1 MSKITTMTLPTF
13 QRPGLFEELLRRL
26 REPRRFIQ
34 VIGGPRQVGKT
45 TLARQVLEAVGLPSH
60 YASADEAVG
69 FDVAWIQ
76 AQWEI
81 GRRLPRER
89 AGDAAVLV
97 LDEVQKVPRWSD
109 KVKALWD
116 DDSARGLPLHVVV
129 LGSSPL
135 PVQRGLTETL
145 AGRFEVVRVR
155 HWSFPEMRDAFGFD
169 LERFLFFGG
178 YPGAAALVNDEARWR
193 AYVLDSLVETTISR
207 DLLLTSPI
215 GKPALL
221 RRLFGLACEY
231 SGQVLSYTKML
242 GQLQDAGN
250 TTTLAHY
257 LDLLDGVGMICGLQK
272 FSGSAV
278 RRRGSSP
285 KLIAHNTGLVS
296 AVRGL
301 PFASVRSNPQLWGRL
316 VETAIGAQ
324 LLNHGLTPTYWRD
337 RNREVDFVV
346 GTPNAL
352 TAIEVTSGRRKD
364 ALPGLDAF
372 LLRVSAA
379 RPLLVGGQGIAL
391 EEFFANPPARWL
403 G

>member
-1 MSKITTMTLPTF
+1 MSSVALPTY
-13 QRPGLFEELLRRL
+13 RRLVIFEEMLARL
-26 REPRRFIQ
+26 VEPRRFIQ
-34 VIGGPRQVGKT
+34 VIAGPRQVGKT
-45 TLARQVLEAVGLPSH
+45 TLARQVLEAAELPSH

-69 FDVAWIQ
+69 FDIAWVR

-81 GRRLPRER
+81 GRRLVRER
-89 AGDAAVLV
+89 SGEAAVLV

-109 KVKALWD
+109 TVKGLWD
-116 DDSARGLPLHVVV
+116 EDSASGLPLHVVA

-135 PVQRGLTETL
+135 LVRRGLTESL

-155 HWSFPEMRDAFGFD
+155 HWSFTEMRDAFGLD
-169 LERFLFFGG
+169 LEQFLFFGG
-178 YPGAAALVNDEARWR
+178 YPGAAGLVGDEARWR
-193 AYVLDSLVETTISR
+193 SYVLDSLVETTISR

-231 SGQVLSYTKML
+231 SGQILSYTKML
-242 GQLQDAGN
+242 GQLHDAGN

-257 LDLLDGVGMICGLQK
+257 LDLLDGAGMICGLQK

-278 RRRGSSP
+278 RRRASSP

-316 VETAIGAQ
+316 VETAIGAH
-324 LLNHGLTPTYWRD
+324 LLNHGLTPAYWRE
-337 RNREVDFVV
+337 RNREVDFVLE
-346 GTPNAL
+346 TPQGV
-352 TAIEVTSGRRKD
+352 TAIEVTSGRRKE

-372 LLRVSAA
+372 LLRVPEA
-379 RPLLVGGQGIAL
+379 RPLLVGAQGVPL
-391 EEFFANPPARWL
+391 EEFFANPPERWL

>member
-1 MSKITTMTLPTF
+1 MSSVTLPTYR
-13 QRPGLFEELLRRL
+13 RPVIFEEMLARL
-26 REPRRFIQ
+26 VEPRRFIQ
-34 VIGGPRQVGKT
+34 VIAGPRQVGKT
-45 TLARQVLEAVGLPSH
+45 TLARQVLEAAALPSH

-69 FDVAWIQ
+69 FDIAWIR

-81 GRRLPRER
+81 GRRLVRER
-89 AGDAAVLV
+89 SGEAAVLV

-109 KVKALWD
+109 TVKGLWD
-116 DDSARGLPLHVVV
+116 EDSASGLPLHVVA

-135 PVQRGLTETL
+135 LVRRGLTESL

-155 HWSFPEMRDAFGFD
+155 HWSFTEMRDAFGLD
-169 LERFLFFGG
+169 LEQFLFFGG
-178 YPGAAALVNDEARWR
+178 YPGAAGLVGDEARWR
-193 AYVLDSLVETTISR
+193 SYVLDSLVETTISR

-231 SGQVLSYTKML
+231 SGQILSYTKML
-242 GQLQDAGN
+242 GQLHDAGN

-257 LDLLDGVGMICGLQK
+257 LDLLDGAGMICGLQK

-278 RRRGSSP
+278 RRRASSP

-316 VETAIGAQ
+316 VETAIGAH
-324 LLNHGLTPTYWRD
+324 LLNHGLTPAYWRE
-337 RNREVDFVV
+337 RNREVDFVLE
-346 GTPNAL
+346 TPQGV
-352 TAIEVTSGRRKD
+352 TAIEVTSGRRKE

-372 LLRVSAA
+372 LLRVPEA
-379 RPLLVGGQGIAL
+379 RPLLVGAQGVPL
-391 EEFFANPPARWL
+391 EEFFANPPERWL

>member
-1 MSKITTMTLPTF
+1 MSSVALPTY
-13 QRPGLFEELLRRL
+13 RRLVIFEEMLARL
-26 REPRRFIQ
+26 VEPRRFIQ
-34 VIGGPRQVGKT
+34 VIAGPRQVGKT
-45 TLARQVLEAVGLPSH
+45 TLARQVLEAAELPSH

-69 FDVAWIQ
+69 FDIAWIR

-81 GRRLPRER
+81 GRRLVRER
-89 AGDAAVLV
+89 SGEAAVLV

-109 KVKALWD
+109 TVKGLWD
-116 DDSARGLPLHVVV
+116 EDSASGLPLHVVA

-135 PVQRGLTETL
+135 LVRRGLTESL

-155 HWSFPEMRDAFGFD
+155 HWSFTEMRDAFGLD
-169 LERFLFFGG
+169 LEQFLFFGG
-178 YPGAAALVNDEARWR
+178 YPGAAGLVGDEARWR
-193 AYVLDSLVETTISR
+193 SYVLDSLVETTISR

-231 SGQVLSYTKML
+231 SGQILSYTKML
-242 GQLQDAGN
+242 GQLHDAGN

-257 LDLLDGVGMICGLQK
+257 LDLLDGAGMICGLQK

-278 RRRGSSP
+278 RRRASSP

-316 VETAIGAQ
+316 VETAIGAH
-324 LLNHGLTPTYWRD
+324 LLNHGLTPAYWRE
-337 RNREVDFVV
+337 RNREVDFVLE
-346 GTPNAL
+346 TPQGV
-352 TAIEVTSGRRKD
+352 TAIEVTSGRRKE

-372 LLRVSAA
+372 LLRVPEA
-379 RPLLVGGQGIAL
+379 RPLLVGAQGVPL
-391 EEFFANPPARWL
+391 EEFFANPPERWL

>member
-1 MSKITTMTLPTF
+1 MALPTF
-13 QRPGLFEELLRRL
+13 RRPGLFEELLTRL
-26 REPRRFIQ
+26 QEPRRFIQ
-34 VIGGPRQVGKT
+34 VIAGPRQVGKT
-45 TLARQVLEAVGLPSH
+45 TLARQVLEAVGPPSH

-69 FDVAWIQ
+69 FDTTWIR

-81 GRRLPRER
+81 GRRLAPQQP
-89 AGDAAVLV
+89 GYAAVLV

-109 KVKALWD
+109 AVKALWD
-116 DDSARGLPLHVVV
+116 EDSASGLPLHVVV

-135 PVQRGLTETL
+135 LVRRGLTESL
-145 AGRFEVVRVR
+145 AGRFEVVRAR
-155 HWSFPEMRDAFGFD
+155 HWSFSEMRDAFGLD

-178 YPGAAALVNDEARWR
+178 YPGAASLVDDEERWR
-193 AYVLDSLVETTISR
+193 SYVLDSLVETTISR
-207 DLLLTSPI
+207 DVLLTNPI
-215 GKPALL
+215 SKPALL

-242 GQLQDAGN
+242 GQLQGAGN

-257 LDLLDGVGMICGLQK
+257 LDLLDGAGMIGGLQK

-301 PFASVRSNPQLWGRL
+301 PFATVRAHPGLWGRL
-316 VETAIGAQ
+316 VETAVGAH
-324 LLNHGLTPTYWRD
+324 LLNHGLTPTYWRE

-346 GTPNAL
+346 ESQQAVV
-352 TAIEVTSGRRKD
+352 AIEVTSGRRKD
-364 ALPGLDAF
+364 ALPGLQTF
-372 LLRVSAA
+372 LERVSQA
-379 RPLLVGGQGIAL
+379 RPLLVGGQGVPL
-391 EEFFANPPARWL
+391 EEFFASSTERWL

>member
-1 MSKITTMTLPTF
+1 MSSVTLPTY
-13 QRPGLFEELLRRL
+13 RRLVIFEEMLARL
-26 REPRRFIQ
+26 VEPRRFIQ
-34 VIGGPRQVGKT
+34 VIAGPRQVGKT
-45 TLARQVLEAVGLPSH
+45 TLARQVLEAAELPSH

-69 FDVAWIQ
+69 FDIAWIR

-81 GRRLPRER
+81 GRRLVRER
-89 AGDAAVLV
+89 SGEAAVLV

-109 KVKALWD
+109 TVKGLWD
-116 DDSARGLPLHVVV
+116 EDSASGLPLHVVA

-135 PVQRGLTETL
+135 LVRRGLTESL

-155 HWSFPEMRDAFGFD
+155 HWSFTEMRDAFGLD
-169 LERFLFFGG
+169 LEQFLFFGG
-178 YPGAAALVNDEARWR
+178 YPGAAGLVGDEARWR
-193 AYVLDSLVETTISR
+193 SYVLDSLVETTISR

-231 SGQVLSYTKML
+231 SGQILSYTKML
-242 GQLQDAGN
+242 GQLHDAGN

-257 LDLLDGVGMICGLQK
+257 LDLLDGAGMICGLQK

-278 RRRGSSP
+278 RRRASSP

-316 VETAIGAQ
+316 VETAIGAH
-324 LLNHGLTPTYWRD
+324 LLNHGLTPAYWRE
-337 RNREVDFVV
+337 RNREVDFVLE
-346 GTPNAL
+346 TPQGV
-352 TAIEVTSGRRKD
+352 TAIEVTSGRRKE

-372 LLRVSAA
+372 LLRVPEA
-379 RPLLVGGQGIAL
+379 RPLLVGAQGVPL
-391 EEFFANPPARWL
+391 EEFFANPPERWL

>member
-1 MSKITTMTLPTF
+1 M
-13 QRPGLFEELLRRL
+13 
-26 REPRRFIQ
+26 
-34 VIGGPRQVGKT
+34 GKT
-45 TLARQVLEAVGLPSH
+45 TLARQVLEAAGRPSH
-60 YASADEAVG
+60 YASADEAIG
-69 FDVAWIQ
+69 FDIAWIR

-81 GRRLPRER
+81 GRRLTREHP
-89 AGDAAVLV
+89 GTAAVLT

-109 KVKALWD
+109 AVKSLWD
-116 DDSARGLPLHVVV
+116 DDSASGVPLHVVM

-135 PVQRGLTETL
+135 LVQKGLTESL
-145 AGRFEVVRVR
+145 AGRFEVVRAR
-155 HWSFPEMRDAFGFD
+155 HWTFTEMRTAFGFD

-178 YPGAAALVNDEARWR
+178 YPGAAGLIEDEERWR
-193 AYVLDSLVETTISR
+193 SYILDSLVETTISR

-242 GQLQDAGN
+242 GQLHDAGN

-257 LDLLDGVGMICGLQK
+257 LDLLDGAGMICGLQK

-301 PFASVRSNPQLWGRL
+301 PFTTMRANPEQWGRL
-316 VETAIGAQ
+316 VETAVGAH
-324 LLNHGLTPTYWRD
+324 LLNHGLRPGYWRE
-337 RNREVDFVV
+337 RNREVDFVLETGQGV
-346 GTPNAL
+346 I
-352 TAIEVTSGRRKD
+352 AIEVTSGRRKD

-372 LLRVSAA
+372 LSRAPEA
-379 RPLLVGGQGIAL
+379 RPLLVGGQGVPL
-391 EEFFANPPARWL
+391 EEFFASPPARWI

>member
-1 MSKITTMTLPTF
+1 MTDMALPTY
-13 QRPGLFEELLRRL
+13 RRLVIFEEMLARL
-26 REPRRFIQ
+26 VEPRRFMQ
-34 VIGGPRQVGKT
+34 VIAGPRQVGKT
-45 TLARQVLEAVGLPSH
+45 TLARQVLEAAELPSH

-69 FDVAWIQ
+69 FDIAWIR

-81 GRRLPRER
+81 GRRLVRER
-89 AGDAAVLV
+89 SGEAAVLV

-109 KVKALWD
+109 TVKGLWD
-116 DDSARGLPLHVVV
+116 EDSASGLPLHVVV

-135 PVQRGLTETL
+135 LVRRGLTESL

-155 HWSFPEMRDAFGFD
+155 HWSFTEMRDAFGLD
-169 LERFLFFGG
+169 LEQFLFFGG
-178 YPGAAALVNDEARWR
+178 YPGAAGLVGDEARWR
-193 AYVLDSLVETTISR
+193 SYVLDSLVETTISR

-231 SGQVLSYTKML
+231 SGQILSYTKML
-242 GQLQDAGN
+242 GQLHDAGN

-257 LDLLDGVGMICGLQK
+257 LDLLDGAGMICGLQK

-278 RRRGSSP
+278 RRRASSP

-301 PFASVRSNPQLWGRL
+301 PFAMVRSNPEQWGRL
-316 VETAIGAQ
+316 VESAVGAH
-324 LLNHGLTPTYWRD
+324 LLNHGLTPGYWRE
-337 RNREVDFVV
+337 RNREVDFVLE
-346 GTPNAL
+346 TPQGV
-352 TAIEVTSGRRKD
+352 TAIEVTSGRRKE

-372 LLRVSAA
+372 LLRVPEA
-379 RPLLVGGQGIAL
+379 RPLLVGAQGVPL
-391 EEFFANPPARWL
+391 EELFANPPERWL